1 MAASPVLVD
10 SSFYIDRLRAGI
22 DFTIELFVIS
32 EVRDLATCGTV
43 TCEVGRGIRDPR
55 LREKLRSYWDVMLYL
70 PTDKALWQEAE
81 DLLRNLDREGSPIP
95 LSDAVIGC
103 CARRVNA
110 VVLTLDHH
118 FTFVPGIEAVSKIV

>member
-10 SSFYIDRLRAGI
+10 SSFYIARLREGI
-22 DFTIELFVIS
+22 DFTIELLVIS
-32 EVRDLATCGTV
+32 EVRDLVTCGIV
-43 TCEVGRGIRDPR
+43 TCEVGRGLRDPR
-55 LREKLRSYWDVMLYL
+55 LREKLRSYWDAMLYV

-81 DLLRNLDREGSPIP
+81 DLLRNLDREGTPIP
-95 LSDAVIGC
+95 LSDAVIAC

-118 FTFVPGIEAVSKIV
+118 FTVIPRIEAVAKIV